1 MKIPLGLNGRAGF
14 LLSGVDKTRQI
25 CYTTLWNSP
34 QGAEPV
40 EVTDFGHSGGL
51 LSLCNCTHREAELFP
66 SLMLA

>member
-1 MKIPLGLNGRAGF
+1 MSKVVDFFLADVLYYGR
-14 LLSGVDKTRQI
+14 
-25 CYTTLWNSP
+25 NSP

>member
-1 MKIPLGLNGRAGF
+1 MLYYSMELPAR
-14 LLSGVDKTRQI
+14 
-25 CYTTLWNSP
+25 
-34 QGAEPV
+34 AEPV